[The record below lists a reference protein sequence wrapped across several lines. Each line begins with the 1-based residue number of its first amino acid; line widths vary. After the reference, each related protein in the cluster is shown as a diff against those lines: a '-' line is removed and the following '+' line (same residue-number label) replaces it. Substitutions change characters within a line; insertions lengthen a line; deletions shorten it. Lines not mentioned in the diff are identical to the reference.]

1 MKDSEKDM
9 LIRILSTL
17 QECDNRLKDLEAQ
30 FFHEPTLENIED
42 IVTPITE
49 EVFDAIVKATGS
61 RLIFMGIA

>member
-1 MKDSEKDM
+1 MNSFEKKM
-9 LIRILSTL
+9 LVKILKTI

-30 FFHEPTLENIED
+30 FYYEPTIED
-42 IVTPITE
+42 IDQIVAPITE